1 MKDELMVRVLET
13 KEAKLKKNSPVYDI
27 DFRGKLLLFK
37 KRKT

>member
-13 KEAKLKKNSPVYDI
+13 KEAKLKKNSPVYDME
-27 DFRGKLLLFK
+27 FRGKFLLLK